1 MKQRAYDITR
11 DYKATGNKA
20 VDGVASCIMWH
31 RQRQITLKAIHL
43 KPNLYGQFKLYVEKE
58 LMGKELEPDQPL
70 SMDGVEIEMGSIL
83 QVLAILPERW
93 PVIYSA

>member
-31 RQRQITLKAIHL
+31 RERSIALKAIHL
-43 KPNLYGQFKLYVEKE
+43 KPLLYDQFKIYVEKV
-58 LMGKELEPDQPL
+58 LLGKELEDEQPL
-70 SMDGVEIEMGSIL
+70 SMDGVEIEQGSWL
-83 QVLAILPERW
+83 QRLAILPERW
-93 PVIYSA
+93 PIIAQA